1 MVTPASNTAHIILG
15 PTASGKSEAALH
27 LAKQTNSV
35 IICADAIQLFKGLP
49 LLMAQPSQN
58 DYCLAPHQLYG
69 FFEPNAPLCSAAA
82 FRKLALQ
89 AIQDAQRQNMTPLL
103 VGGTGFYIKS
113 LLHGLSDIPSVPDA
127 LMQQL
132 MREETS
138 VLYARLQKNDP
149 ASAKRLNPFDRQRV
163 MRALSV
169 ILVTGKPLSYWQKKK
184 RAKPTANVTFKT
196 TVINPPPDVLKA
208 RIAKR
213 CDLMF
218 AQGLMDEI
226 AHFRDH
232 FLQRLPPNKAP
243 ALIQDKHARQ
253 MKTSAIRTLLETQL
267 GYSTHWPAATRALG
281 FYELLLALEGFISVK
296 AAQAL
301 VLQRTLQYAK
311 RQRTW
316 IRHQVT
322 ADHTF
327 DTVDGFKQKKLC

>member
-1 MVTPASNTAHIILG
+1 MVTPASYKAHIILG

-27 LAKQTNSV
+27 LAKHANGTV
-35 IICADAIQLFKGLP
+35 ICADAIQLFKGLP
-49 LLMAQPSQN
+49 LLMAQPSKN
-58 DYCLAPHQLYG
+58 DDSLAPHQLYG
-69 FFEPNAPLCSAAA
+69 HFEQNAPSCSAAL

-89 AIQDAQRQNMTPLL
+89 AIQEARQKGMTPLL

-132 MREETS
+132 MRDETS
-138 VLYARLQKNDP
+138 ALYACLHEKDP

-169 ILVTGKPLSYWQKKK
+169 ILATGKPLSYWQQKK
-184 RAKPTANVTFKT
+184 RAQPETTITFHT

-208 RIAKR
+208 RIEKR

-218 AQGLMDEI
+218 AQGLMDEV

-232 FLQRLPPNKAP
+232 FLQRLPHPTSP
-243 ALIQDKHARQ
+243 AFIQDKHARQ
-253 MKTSAIRTLLETQL
+253 MKTSAIRSLLETQL
-267 GYSTHWPAATRALG
+267 GYNPKWPAATRALG
-281 FYELLLALEGFISVK
+281 FYELLLALEDAISLS
-296 AAQAL
+296 AAKAL

-322 ADHTF
+322 ADHAF
-327 DTVDGFKQKKLC
+327 DSVDAFKQHHLT